1 MVSDEY
7 RSQVV
12 IAAILQP
19 KNLYILHF
27 RPKQHWH
34 IIHPLR
40 VFNNCCSFA
49 QSFFFSSIDG
59 YTVLCPLIV
68 FRFFHDFVSFL
79 PKSFY
84 FVASASFYILLK
96 EICKFSLMIGLQ
108 IIRYKRYSSQ
118 DIRHV
123 IYLSFNCFFVS
134 LFLFLS
140 LKKGW
145 L

>member
-40 VFNNCCSFA
+40 VFKNCCSFA
-49 QSFFFSSIDG
+49 QSFFSSIDG

-108 IIRYKRYSSQ
+108 NIRYKRYSSQ
-118 DIRHV
+118 DIRHF
-123 IYLSFNCFFVS
+123 IYLSLIVS
-134 LFLFLS
+134 LFLCFFFCL
-140 LKKGW
+140 
-145 L
+145 